1 MVTYVH
7 IGLPKTGSTSLQA
20 FFRKN
25 RRALSNRGV
34 VYPATT
40 GSTMLDAADAL
51 LDRSEFSDV
60 EEFRTTLRRFWKQ
73 HDLANVGNGTASAFA
88 LLSEN
93 PAIRA
98 SNPKYASPRLDFET
112 CWRELSQQAEQDE
125 VLLVSS
131 EELAAISPL
140 ELQHRAAF
148 DAREKR
154 IIVYLRRQDFAIE
167 AAYSQAVRTGLF
179 RGTIDEYVE
188 DVLINRNPARGIFDY
203 RKLVSDC
210 WEAFGRQHVRVFLFE
225 EDRDS
230 QWIFATAL
238 EALGLPL
245 DSDLDLPE
253 RSNPSLQPLFV
264 EYLRRS
270 LIAGRWGWPLVRRV
284 NQLTRDPD
292 LSIGGPRGLLS
303 RESRARVRSHFDDDN
318 EWLASELFVE
328 PRELFI
334 SDAYPEQFV
343 ADEYDGYFEL
353 LDQATADLR
362 ARK

>member
-1 MVTYVH
+1 MVTYIH

-25 RRALSNRGV
+25 RRALSSRGV
-34 VYPATT
+34 VYPAAT
-40 GSTMLDAADAL
+40 GSTMLEAADAL
-51 LDRSEFSDV
+51 LAESGFSDA
-60 EEFRTTLRRFWKQ
+60 EEFRSTLRRFWKK
-73 HDLANVGNGTASAFA
+73 HDLSNIGNGTASAFA
-88 LLSEN
+88 LLSES

-98 SNPKYASPRLDFET
+98 SNPKYVSPRLDFET
-112 CWRELSQQAEQDE
+112 CWRELSQQTEQDK

-131 EELAAISPL
+131 EELAAIPPL

-167 AAYSQAVRTGLF
+167 ATYSQAVRTGLF
-179 RGTIDEYVE
+179 RGNIDEYVE

-203 RKLVSDC
+203 RTLVSDC
-210 WEAFGRQHVRVFLFE
+210 WEAFGREQVQVFLFE

-238 EALGLPL
+238 EALGVSP
-245 DSDLDLPE
+245 DSDLDLPQ
-253 RSNPSLQPLFV
+253 RSNPSLHPLFV

-270 LIAGRWGWPLVRRV
+270 LIAGRWGWPLVRRM
-284 NQLTRDPD
+284 NQLTRDPH
-292 LSIGGPRGLLS
+292 LSTGLPRGLLS

-318 EWLASELFVE
+318 KWLASELFIE
-328 PRELFI
+328 PGELFK

-343 ADEYDGYFEL
+343 AEEYDGYFGL
-353 LDQATADLR
+353 LDEATADVG
-362 ARK
+362 ARS